1 MMSRTRLEA
10 ATVGI
15 FLVATVGLGAGQNA
29 TSGTRSSV
37 NRSGVPRTSWGAP
50 DLQGVWSTATVTPF
64 ERPKEFADKETLTE
78 HEAAEYA
85 KHVTDARNVD
95 LRRQVGQ
102 NSDVT
107 SAYNDAWYDRGTRVI
122 PTRRTSLVID
132 PPDGRIPPL
141 TPEGQA
147 RAARAIPQSGI
158 QEFRIVDSWLDR
170 GIWERC
176 ITRGVPDV
184 MLPTAYNNNYR
195 IVQTKDTVAILA
207 EMIHD
212 VRVIPLDN
220 RPHLPS
226 NLRQWMGD
234 SRGRWEGDTLVVDTT
249 NFTNKTVFRGA
260 SENLHLTERFTRLD
274 KNTLQY
280 RVTVDDPTTFTRP
293 WTIELPAVRMDAE
306 IYEYACH
313 EGNYA
318 MRNLLSA
325 SRAAERQAAEKK
337 KNTPR

>member
-1 MMSRTRLEA
+1 RHGVRAAASAYSESIRRSAYASCWASIMNHNIRVGTLHVEGGSMMSRTRLEA

-122 PTRRTSLVID
+122 PTRRTS
-132 PPDGRIPPL
+132 
-141 TPEGQA
+141 
-147 RAARAIPQSGI
+147 
-158 QEFRIVDSWLDR
+158 
-170 GIWERC
+170 
-176 ITRGVPDV
+176 
-184 MLPTAYNNNYR
+184 
-195 IVQTKDTVAILA
+195 
-207 EMIHD
+207 
-212 VRVIPLDN
+212 
-220 RPHLPS
+220 
-226 NLRQWMGD
+226 
-234 SRGRWEGDTLVVDTT
+234 
-249 NFTNKTVFRGA
+249 
-260 SENLHLTERFTRLD
+260 
-274 KNTLQY
+274 
-280 RVTVDDPTTFTRP
+280 
-293 WTIELPAVRMDAE
+293 
-306 IYEYACH
+306 
-313 EGNYA
+313 
-318 MRNLLSA
+318 
-325 SRAAERQAAEKK
+325 
-337 KNTPR
+337 

>member
-1 MMSRTRLEA
+1 M
-10 ATVGI
+10 ATVGVCVI
-15 FLVATVGLGAGQNA
+15 MAAGPGAGQDARGARRSNVNGA
-29 TSGTRSSV
+29 GT
-37 NRSGVPRTSWGAP
+37 PRTSWGAP
-50 DLQGVWSTATVTPF
+50 DLQGVWSTATVTPL
-64 ERPKEFADKETLTE
+64 ERPKEFADKATLTE
-78 HEAAEYA
+78 QEAADYA
-85 KHVTDARNVD
+85 KRVTDARNVD
-95 LRRQVGQ
+95 LRRQIGQ

-122 PTRRTSLVID
+122 PTRRTSLVVD
-132 PPDGRIPPL
+132 PPDGRIPAL
-141 TPEGQA
+141 TPEGRA

-158 QEFRIVDSWLDR
+158 QEFRIAESWLDR
-170 GIWERC
+170 GVWERC

-220 RPHLPS
+220 RPHLPAT
-226 NLRQWMGD
+226 LRQWMGD
-234 SRGRWEGDTLVVDTT
+234 SRGRWEGDSLVVDTT
-249 NFTNKTVFRGA
+249 NFTDRTVFRGS
-260 SENLHLTERFTRLD
+260 SENLHLTERFTRID
-274 KNTLQY
+274 NDTLQY

-293 WTIELPAVRMDAE
+293 WTIELPAVRMDEE

-325 SRAAERQAAEKK
+325 SRAAERQAAGGA
-337 KNTPR
+337 R